1 MVAKRRSYDRQF
13 KIDAVA
19 LLESSGRMVK
29 EIEAELGISQGCLS
43 RWRSELADQGSPAEQ
58 AQKQEEKARIR
69 ELERALRIVREE
81 RDILKKAVAIFS
93 KQDE

>member
-1 MVAKRRSYDRQF
+1 MGAKRRRYDQQF

-19 LLESSGRMVK
+19 LLESSGRLVK
-29 EIEAELGISQGCLS
+29 EIEAELGISHGCLS
-43 RWRSELADQGSPAEQ
+43 RWRSELVDQGSPVEE

-69 ELERALRIVREE
+69 ELERELRIVREE

-93 KQDE
+93 KTDE